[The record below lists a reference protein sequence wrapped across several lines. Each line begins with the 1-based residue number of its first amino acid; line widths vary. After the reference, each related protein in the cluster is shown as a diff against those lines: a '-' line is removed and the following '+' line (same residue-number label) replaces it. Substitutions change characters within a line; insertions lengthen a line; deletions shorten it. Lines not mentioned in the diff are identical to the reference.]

1 MQPLIKLENIQKSY
15 FIESVAIPV
24 LHGVDLSISQGE
36 FVAIMGHSG
45 SGKSTLMNI
54 LGCLDTPTGGNYYL
68 NGENVSQLSANQ
80 VANLRNRLIGFVF
93 QGFNLLKRMTALENV
108 ALPMLYAGLS
118 KTERK
123 KQAEELLTHIGLEK
137 HIHSLPNQMS
147 GGQQQRIAIARSL
160 ANHPPLI
167 LADEPTGNLDTKTSD
182 DIMTLFTELNQK
194 QGITI
199 ILVTHE
205 PDIAHHAQRLIR
217 VVDGR
222 IVYDGA
228 VQSD

>member
-15 FIESVAIPV
+15 FIENMPIPV
-24 LHGVDLSISQGE
+24 LHGIDLSISQGE

-54 LGCLDTPTGGNYYL
+54 LGCLDTSTSGNYYL
-68 NGENVSQLSANQ
+68 NGENVSQLSQNQ

-108 ALPMLYAGLS
+108 ALPMLYSGISKAEQKKRGL
-118 KTERK
+118 EVL
-123 KQAEELLTHIGLEK
+123 KQMGLEK
-137 HIHSLPNQMS
+137 HATSLPNQMS
-147 GGQQQRIAIARSL
+147 GGQQQRIAIARAL
-160 ANHPPLI
+160 TNHPPLI

-182 DIMTLFTELNQK
+182 DIMALFTELNK
-194 QGITI
+194 NQGITI

-205 PDIAHHAQRLIR
+205 PDIARYAQRMIR
-217 VVDGR
+217 VMDGR
-222 IVYDGA
+222 ITYDGTTT
-228 VQSD
+228 